1 MPFDP
6 YPPVTA
12 GGGIPPASIDD
23 IAAIAKQRMSQNTVA
38 SAVTPS
44 KPLNP
49 ASFGTKT
56 MQTTYGAKPKGK
68 DSGSHFLG
76 IGSDHG
82 FWGTLGHRVAGALG
96 DTLHVANMPHAV
108 VVSAI
113 KEGMDA
119 AFDMNDHSTA
129 SWHDFT
135 TQAFGEK
142 QIGFG
147 NIVEAAD
154 TGHDT
159 PLWAKRALGFV
170 GDVATDPLT
179 YLTGGAAGIAE
190 GGIKVAVKAGGR
202 REIAA
207 AVRTAAIDAGVHE
220 SAAVSEFIVQAGQK
234 GRGAF
239 TKAALEKSA
248 LTAAER
254 DALGI
259 TNATLKTSIFG
270 ANIPGSRIVADAG
283 AQLKGELK
291 AALGGGKFAQG
302 NIAAK
307 ATADFFRRGSENGT
321 LDAVRAVRSQAT
333 STAEK
338 IMAVDFLTA
347 QRLVPQEVNRWSRE
361 TLQFMSESG
370 LAKHLSEIP
379 LADRAAATHAF
390 EAGIMGSADSQLLK
404 DTMHAIRDDAVAQG
418 LNMGKI
424 DNYLPHVITEDARKL
439 GKKSKEV
446 RELISRLT
454 DPASFTKARTNLDNI
469 AEQNAEFAAKYGA
482 KLKLLEDDPAYLVQ
496 HYVDSVG
503 RALEKQKKIDFLV
516 ERGHSIPMAE
526 KSVAFSYKDFKS
538 TRDAYR
544 GFQTARKVGQ
554 REQAKLLEAEIV
566 LHNKV
571 DDLVRD
577 SLSEHRNGITAQL
590 TQTNNEIAD
599 LARTAKNAES
609 KAATQAAH
617 EATAQ
622 LKVDEL
628 QKVYR
633 TTRLGEARVKVG
645 KQLEQAKKDLVAAT
659 RGSERAAKNAKD
671 VLEGKTPT
679 GGQPYK
685 DYKVK
690 GFQEEAERLST
701 LAKGHTDN
709 IKSLDAKIAEIKARR
724 VPTGLDL
731 PSEKALVAAKE
742 TVAKYSAAKSAR
754 LSEATLA
761 KDAHDIAL
769 AGKNASQPMVD
780 QALTDVR
787 LAMKTRFKA
796 GVGLKTNTGKAEALT
811 RAQDSLIMAR
821 DILANVPDHTH
832 EQLIASLD
840 ATIATIDAKAVIKGY
855 TIDSAKASME
865 AFNDPKFFYY
875 MEKTTTKGFKQISD
889 TEQMPEFLLN
899 MAEGI
904 HKLREPGVAEYY
916 NKAMDVWKMY
926 ATGSR
931 PSFAVRNLIS
941 STTNMLLEAGPK
953 SIGSLQDYFVFH
965 KMYLKNPTKYME
977 EATAKFGAM
986 KAGMLDSARDVA
998 ETAGVGMSGLEIKT
1012 GLKVGELPEGKLH
1025 KFNPLSRDAVYV
1037 KPINWMNRNVEEI
1050 VRGAHAY
1057 DVLNRGAGAE
1067 QALAVT
1073 EKWHFNYSDLSSF
1086 DKQMKKVNP
1095 FWTFYSKNLELQATT
1110 WPSTLKKLNYTYFNA
1125 QRNLAL
1131 GQTPDT
1137 NVPDYIQQ
1145 KMGFQLGNGGN
1156 GDTRY
1161 YTPDIAPLGA
1171 LQDVSNF
1178 FTGRTLGNLGP
1189 VPSMVINNLAGK
1201 RVDIN
1206 MPFSDSK
1213 VVEQNRILGLPPIA
1227 ALTNA
1232 VGLTDTGGTS
1242 GKTLVSPRTKY
1253 NMTTPLPMLSGLNQ
1267 MTGGQGGWGV
1277 ANWFG
1282 LSTVAN
1288 TPRSRKAVQF
1298 EREKSIANDKAR
1310 VDAIR
1315 KG

>member
-6 YPPVTA
+6 NPPVAA
-12 GGGIPPASIDD
+12 GGGIAPATIDN
-23 IAAIAKQRMSQNTVA
+23 IAAIAKQRMAQTTVT
-38 SAVTPS
+38 SAATPS

-49 ASFGTKT
+49 ASFGVKT
-56 MQTTYGAKPKGK
+56 MQPTYGSKGTKSATAPKGDGGK
-68 DSGSHFLG
+68 GIWDHITGG
-76 IGSDHG
+76 IGS
-82 FWGTLGHRVAGALG
+82 AL
-96 DTLHVANMPHAV
+96 HAINVPHAI

-119 AFDMNDHSTA
+119 VFDMNDHSTA

-159 PLWAKRALGFV
+159 PHWLKVGLGV
-170 GDVATDPLT
+170 TGDVFTDPLT

-190 GGIKVAVKAGGR
+190 GGIKAAVEAGGR

-220 SAAVSEFIVQAGQK
+220 SAAVSEFIVQAGQR

-248 LTAAER
+248 LTVAER

-259 TNATLKTSIFG
+259 TNATLKTSLFG

-291 AALGGGKFAQG
+291 AALGGSKFAQG
-302 NIAAK
+302 NIVAK
-307 ATADFFRRGSENGT
+307 ATADFVRRGSENGT

-347 QRLVPQEVNRWSRE
+347 QRLIPQEVNRWSRE

-390 EAGIMGSADSQLLK
+390 EAGVMGSADSQLLK
-404 DTMHAIRDDAVAQG
+404 DTMHAIRDDAVSQG

-439 GKKSKEV
+439 AKKSKEV
-446 RELISRLT
+446 RDLISRLT
-454 DPASFTKARTNLDNI
+454 DPASFTKVRTNLDSI
-469 AEQNAEFAAKYGA
+469 AEQNAEFVAKYDI
-482 KLKLLEDDPAYLVQ
+482 KLLEDDPAYLVQ

-544 GFQTARKVGQ
+544 GFQTTRKVAQ

-571 DDLVRD
+571 DDLVKD
-577 SLSEHRNGITAQL
+577 SLTEHRNGVTAQL

-609 KAATQAAH
+609 RAATQAAH

-622 LKVDEL
+622 LRVDEL

-633 TTRLGEARVKVG
+633 TTRLGEARTKVG
-645 KQLEQAKKDLVAAT
+645 KQLVQAKKDLTAAT

-671 VLEGKTPT
+671 VLENKTIPL
-679 GGQPYK
+679 GERK
-685 DYKVK
+685 AASK
-690 GFQEEAERLST
+690 GFKAEVERLST
-701 LAKGHTDN
+701 IAQGHADD

-769 AGKNASQPMVD
+769 AGKNAAQPMVD
-780 QALTDVR
+780 QQLTDVR
-787 LAMKTRFKA
+787 LAIKTRFKA
-796 GVGLKTNTGKAEALT
+796 SVGLKTNTGKAEALA
-811 RAQDSLIMAR
+811 RSQDSLVLAR

-840 ATIATIDAKAVIKGY
+840 ATIASIDAKAVIKGY
-855 TIDSAKASME
+855 TIDSAKASMA

-889 TEQMPEFLLN
+889 TQQMPEFLLN
-899 MAEGI
+899 MAEGV

-916 NKAMDVWKMY
+916 NKALDIWKMY

-953 SIGSLQDYFVFH
+953 SIGSMQDYFVFH
-965 KMYLKNPTKYME
+965 KMYLKNPTGYME

-1012 GLKVGELPEGKLH
+1012 GLKVGELPKGKLN
-1025 KFNPLSRDAVYV
+1025 KVNPLSRDAVYV
-1037 KPINWMNRNVEEI
+1037 KPVNWMNRNVEEV
-1050 VRGAHAY
+1050 VRGAHAF
-1057 DVLNRGAGAE
+1057 DVLNRGGGAE

-1073 EKWHFNYSDLSSF
+1073 EKWHFNYSDLSGF
-1086 DKQMKKVNP
+1086 DKAMKKVNQ

-1137 NVPDYIQQ
+1137 DVPDYIQQ
-1145 KMGFQLGNGGN
+1145 KMGFQLNDGGN

-1161 YTPDIAPLGA
+1161 YTPDIASLGA
-1171 LQDVSNF
+1171 LQDVGNF

-1227 ALTNA
+1227 ALTNL

-1242 GKTLVSPRTKY
+1242 GKVLVSPRTKY

-1267 MTGGQGGWGV
+1267 MTGGQGGWGI
-1277 ANWFG
+1277 ANWLG
-1282 LSTVAN
+1282 LSTTAN

-1298 EREKSIANDKAR
+1298 EREKAIANDKAR

>member
-6 YPPVTA
+6 NPPIAA
-12 GGGIPPASIDD
+12 GGGIPSGTIDD
-23 IAAIAKQRMSQNTVA
+23 IAAIAKQRMAKATTV
-38 SAVTPS
+38 SAATPS

-49 ASFGTKT
+49 VSFGVKT
-56 MQTTYGAKPKGK
+56 VQPTYGSKGSKSATAPKGDGGK
-68 DSGSHFLG
+68 SIWDHITGGLG
-76 IGSDHG
+76 E
-82 FWGTLGHRVAGALG
+82 V
-96 DTLHVANMPHAV
+96 LHTVNVPHAL

-119 AFDMNDHSTA
+119 VFDMNDHSTA
-129 SWHDFT
+129 SWHDLT

-147 NIVEAAD
+147 DIVEAAD
-154 TGHDT
+154 TSHNM
-159 PLWAKRALGFV
+159 PLWAKRGLGFV
-170 GDVATDPLT
+170 GDIATDPLT

-190 GGIKVAVKAGGR
+190 GGIKTAVKAGGR

-347 QRLVPQEVNRWSRE
+347 QRLVPQEVNKWSRE

-390 EAGIMGSADSQLLK
+390 EAGVMGSADSQLLK

-446 RELISRLT
+446 RDLISRLT
-454 DPASFTKARTNLDNI
+454 DPASFTKVRTNLDNI
-469 AEQNAEFAAKYGA
+469 AEQNAEFAAKYDI
-482 KLKLLEDDPAYLVQ
+482 KLLEDDPAYLVQ

-544 GFQTARKVGQ
+544 GFQTTRKVAQ

-577 SLSEHRNGITAQL
+577 SLTEHRNGITAQL

-609 KAATQAAH
+609 NAATQAAH

-701 LAKGHTDN
+701 LAKGHADD

-761 KDAHDIAL
+761 QDAHDIAL

-787 LAMKTRFKA
+787 VAMKTRFKA
-796 GVGLKTNTGKAEALT
+796 SVGLKTNTGKAEALT
-811 RAQDSLIMAR
+811 RAQDSLVLAR

-855 TIDSAKASME
+855 TIDSAKASMA

-965 KMYLKNPTKYME
+965 KMYLKNPAKYME

-1012 GLKVGELPEGKLH
+1012 GLKVGELPKGKLH

-1050 VRGAHAY
+1050 VRGAHAF

-1171 LQDVSNF
+1171 LQDVGNF

-1242 GKTLVSPRTKY
+1242 GKVLVSPRTKY